1 MKVVW
6 TNKTSNPSIRIF
18 IYPLPRIWP
27 WSAVHHDAIDG
38 LGLPVGASCE
48 VVVIKIR
55 SIPPIPWFAIPLLVL
70 ATWRSRVSS
79 NPCIQTI
86 LIVEEGFNKVIF
98 LLTMDWDKCCF
109 SSTQFVTMAS
119 GIRPAL
125 RRPLNISV
133 ALILPFPESLS
144 TFYLTKKT

>member
-1 MKVVW
+1 MW
-6 TNKTSNPSIRIF
+6 TYKTSNLSIWIF
-18 IYPLPRIWP
+18 VYPLSRLWPR
-27 WSAVHHDAIDG
+27 STVHHEDIPW
-38 LGLPVGASCE
+38 LGLPLGASCE
-48 VVVIKIR
+48 VVVIKNR
-55 SIPPIPWFAIPLLVL
+55 SIPPIPWFAIQFIVL
-70 ATWRSRVSS
+70 AMRRSRVSP

-86 LIVEEGFNKVIF
+86 FMVEEGFNKVIF

-133 ALILPFPESLS
+133 ALILIFPESLS
-144 TFYLTKKT
+144 TFYWTKKDLVF